1 MNGDFRRIF
10 FPGTHQPHPHP
21 TSRSSGLGE
30 KRVSGREGSRGRS
43 PNVPEH
49 EPRPSDSRGCLR
61 RRSLFPRA
69 LSLPPQESW
78 SQMPGSQSEPV
89 HRGVR
94 TSDSFLRPPA
104 SPPGPAQSPLC
115 SGSFGFLSGK
125 RLLSRAQNLGFRGF
139 LHTNQCMNRLYTGS
153 PKRKYT
159 DVGQLNPAAPG

>member
-1 MNGDFRRIF
+1 MAIF
-10 FPGTHQPHPHP
+10 VGSIFPGTRQPHPHP

-43 PNVPEH
+43 PNVRVH

-94 TSDSFLRPPA
+94 TSDSFLRPPQA
-104 SPPGPAQSPLC
+104 RLALRSLHYALEV
-115 SGSFGFLSGK
+115 SGSLVVKGCCRVHKTLDFEVSFTPTS
-125 RLLSRAQNLGFRGF
+125 A
-139 LHTNQCMNRLYTGS
+139 
-153 PKRKYT
+153 
-159 DVGQLNPAAPG
+159 